1 MKFITV
7 RDFRSRPAY
16 VWKELGKTREMVL
29 TSNGKPIALLTP
41 VSEQNLEST
50 IRSIRKA
57 TALEAASSLQA
68 ESIRKGTDAITLR
81 EINAEIKSVR
91 QRRPRC

>member
-7 RDFRSRPAY
+7 RDFRSRPAF
-16 VWKELGKTREMVL
+16 VWKELGKSREMVL

-41 VSEQNLEST
+41 VSEQTLEST

-57 TALEAASSLQA
+57 GALEAVSFLQSESLRRRNDTMTL
-68 ESIRKGTDAITLR
+68 EDITT
-81 EINAEIKSVR
+81 EIKAA
-91 QRRPRC
+91 RRRRNRC

>member
-7 RDFRSRPAY
+7 RDFRSRPAF
-16 VWKELGKTREMVL
+16 VWKELSKSREMVL

-41 VSEQNLEST
+41 VSEQTLEST

-57 TALEAASSLQA
+57 GALEAVSFLQSESLRRRNDTMTL
-68 ESIRKGTDAITLR
+68 EDITT
-81 EINAEIKSVR
+81 EIKAVR
-91 QRRPRC
+91 RRRNRC

>member
-57 TALEAASSLQA
+57 NALEAVSTLQA
-68 ESIRKGTDAITLR
+68 ESIRRGNDAMALQ
-81 EINAEIKSVR
+81 EINAEIKTAR
-91 QRRPRC
+91 QRRNRC